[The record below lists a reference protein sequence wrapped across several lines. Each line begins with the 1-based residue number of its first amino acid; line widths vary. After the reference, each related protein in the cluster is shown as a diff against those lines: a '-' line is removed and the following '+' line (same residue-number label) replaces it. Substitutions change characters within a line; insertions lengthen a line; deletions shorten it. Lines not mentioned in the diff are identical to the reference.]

1 MPALNDPTNLLDLAP
16 PRHVAIIMD
25 GNGRWARQRGK
36 PRYHGH
42 RAGVESV
49 RQSVESAIHNN
60 VGVLTLYAFSREN
73 WQRPEDEVG
82 QLMRLF
88 NFALKREARKLH
100 KNGVRLRIIGERSR
114 FSLSLRK
121 AIEQAEDLT
130 RRNTRLELVIAVNYS
145 GRWDILQATQK
156 LVAHALKNP
165 ASATEINEE
174 SLSEQLSLA
183 TLPAPDLF
191 IRTGGEQRISN
202 FYLWQIAY
210 TELYFC
216 ETLWPD
222 FGPMDFNK
230 AVAWFKSRERRFG
243 LTSDQLVSEE
253 GLHA

>member
-1 MPALNDPTNLLDLAP
+1 MPAINDPTLLLDPPP

-25 GNGRWARQRGK
+25 GNGRWARQRGLR
-36 PRYHGH
+36 RYHGH

-49 RQSVESAIHNN
+49 RQSVESAIDNG
-60 VGVLTLYAFSREN
+60 VRVLTLYAFSREN
-73 WQRPEDEVG
+73 WQRPEEEVG

-114 FSLSLRK
+114 FSDSLRG
-121 AIEQAEDLT
+121 AIEQAERLT
-130 RRNTRLELVIAVNYS
+130 QHNSRLELVIAVNYS
-145 GRWDILQATQK
+145 GRWDVLQAAQS
-156 LVAHALKNP
+156 LFAQVVADKAPLTEVTEAAL
-165 ASATEINEE
+165 SQH
-174 SLSEQLSLA
+174 LSISN
-183 TLPAPDLF
+183 LPEPDLF

-216 ETLWPD
+216 DTLWPD
-222 FGPMDFNK
+222 FGLADFNQ

-243 LTSDQLVSEE
+243 LTSEQLVAEE
-253 GLHA
+253 SSHA